1 MAQLK
6 KLQAALAGKNTKTA
20 QPATCLLVLILS
32 VALVMAPNL
41 RLSQTPE
48 IENVDQDAVALADKG
63 LSSGRT
69 RSLLSSE
76 TVIEDEVLSLG
87 SEQEIPAELHELLR
101 FNDLDSSDS
110 SDSSRKSS
118 WSSAPHFL
126 ADHDYGPPPA
136 KRQHFEGKDYNAE
149 DPWPAPKKLIVPD
162 VDDEWLPKA
171 GALADSITTEVKVN
185 VSDGSGTRTLVVQ
198 VPREKK

>member
-1 MAQLK
+1 
-6 KLQAALAGKNTKTA
+6 
-20 QPATCLLVLILS
+20 
-32 VALVMAPNL
+32 MAPNL

-48 IENVDQDAVALADKG
+48 IENADQDAVALTDKG

-76 TVIEDEVLSLG
+76 AAIEDEVLSLG

-101 FNDLDSSDS
+101 FNDLDSSESDS

-118 WSSAPHFL
+118 VSWVSAPHFL

-136 KRQHFEGKDYNAE
+136 KRQHFDEYNAD
-149 DPWPAPKKLIVPD
+149 DPWPAGKKLIVPD
-162 VDDEWLPKA
+162 VDDEWLPNA
-171 GALADSITTEVKVN
+171 GGLAESITTEVKVN
-185 VSDGSGTRTLVVQ
+185 VSDGSGTRTVVVQ